1 MNTGFKKLNDR
12 FEAYNTYKLMSHL
25 HTFILFSRIHR
36 FIYILY
42 TFGGG
47 DICFTGFS
55 NITLKEYVYLRPWY
69 TLLSHDDSIGF
80 GTATADL

>member
-1 MNTGFKKLNDR
+1 
-12 FEAYNTYKLMSHL
+12 MSHL

-42 TFGGG
+42 TFDGG

-80 GTATADL
+80 ATATPGLLKVEVRSCGIKRVESLWDM